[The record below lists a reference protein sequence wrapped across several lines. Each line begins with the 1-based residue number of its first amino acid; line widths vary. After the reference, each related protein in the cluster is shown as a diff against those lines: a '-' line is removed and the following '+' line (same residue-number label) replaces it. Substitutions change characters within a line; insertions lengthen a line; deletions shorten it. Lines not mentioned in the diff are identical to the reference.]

1 MTSGRLRKSSVQDR
15 RKHRSGRKY
24 THEPQEVD
32 SKLHIIVRGR
42 QNKQNRISFI
52 NTKNKLVAAR

>member
-1 MTSGRLRKSSVQDR
+1 MSERKGMTSGRLRKSSVQDR

-42 QNKQNRISFI
+42 QNKQNR
-52 NTKNKLVAAR
+52 AAMHKAG